1 MIPKAN
7 KSVKYLILSVLEIEV
22 FEKLN
27 KSRKDFIVSV
37 LWHIL
42 SIKGR
47 INFLQLGRF
56 STLCEQTYSLFTKS
70 TESSKLQ
77 EINPTFDAQNMPKN
91 ANNKILSGFIQLF
104 ENFNF

>member
-1 MIPKAN
+1 MKPFIYGDSMLLYSNRLFIKDSSFLGIKVLRN
-7 KSVKYLILSVLEIEV
+7 GLIDQLGIKGDEIEL
-22 FEKLN
+22 FRKL
-27 KSRKDFIVSV
+27 VPV
-37 LWHIL
+37 
-42 SIKGR
+42 
-47 INFLQLGRF
+47 
-56 STLCEQTYSLFTKS
+56 CLFTKS